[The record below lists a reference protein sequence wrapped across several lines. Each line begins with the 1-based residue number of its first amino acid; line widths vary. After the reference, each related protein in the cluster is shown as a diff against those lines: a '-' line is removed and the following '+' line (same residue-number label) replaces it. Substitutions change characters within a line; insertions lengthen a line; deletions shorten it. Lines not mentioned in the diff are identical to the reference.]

1 MTADARPPGPPVRG
15 LPRSLVIARAWGRLA
30 EVGPLTGP
38 TGVPLARTT
47 KLLIDP
53 LVIRPSARPHLAH
66 ALLSDESAGELEALL
81 LAARSDLAAT
91 AAWFTALKRAR
102 RRAGITRGNPQDLYF
117 QRAFELARRHG
128 SPAHDADVI
137 AAATLAEVHDD
148 IRPGIADLRAHLSD
162 PAVAARVGQEIAE
175 AWARRT
181 VPEDDVAHDALRR
194 LLDSCANGSGAGDFA
209 ALVASR
215 SGSAGAPPADRPGAA
230 RALGLTAKEVPVPP
244 EPGTS
249 ATKTAMPP
257 PFDRSLF
264 ERLFASFAA
273 VADSG
278 EVLDDV
284 VHDEIRRTAGAWQLA
299 EERSRVVLLAA
310 AEASAALADPA
321 SETGSVPSP
330 AALADPGAG
339 ATTDAARRL
348 HGRWRREPFVHH
360 ALRLKEDPAAARGV
374 REAVLRRLWVRLH
387 GRELRGD
394 TVQAEDVWALLDGAL
409 RSVILDRRGI
419 VKASIGRDALEE
431 AA

>member
-1 MTADARPPGPPVRG
+1 MTADARPPGPPGPPARG
-15 LPRSLVIARAWGRLA
+15 LPRSLVIARAWGRLTG
-30 EVGPLTGP
+30 VGPLTNP

-53 LVIRPSARPHLAH
+53 LVIRPSVRPHLAH
-66 ALLSDESAGELEALL
+66 AVLSDESAGELEALL

-102 RRAGITRGNPQDLYF
+102 RRAGITQGNPQDLYF

-128 SPAHDADVI
+128 PPAHDAPDI
-137 AAATLAEVHDD
+137 AATTLAEVHGDD
-148 IRPGIADLRAHLSD
+148 RPGLAELRAHLGD
-162 PAVAARVGQEIAE
+162 PAVAARVGREIAE

-181 VPEDDVAHDALRR
+181 PPTDAVADDALRL
-194 LLDSCANGSGAGDFA
+194 LLDSCANGSGAEAFT

-215 SGSAGAPPADRPGAA
+215 SGSAGSPPADRTGAA
-230 RALGLTAKEVPVPP
+230 RALGLTEKDLPLPP

-278 EVLDDV
+278 DVLDDV
-284 VHDEIRRTAGAWQLA
+284 VRDEIHRTAGAWQLA
-299 EERSRVVLLAA
+299 EEQSRVVLLAA
-310 AEASAALADPA
+310 AEASAVLADPA
-321 SETGSVPSP
+321 PEGPAVAVDPAP
-330 AALADPGAG
+330 AAM
-339 ATTDAARRL
+339 TDAARRL
-348 HGRWRREPFVHH
+348 RGRWRREPFVHH
-360 ALRLKEDPAAARGV
+360 ALRLGGSPATARGV
-374 REAVLRRLWVRLH
+374 REALLRRLWVRLH

-394 TVQAEDVWALLDGAL
+394 AAQADDVWALLDGAL

-419 VKASIGRDALEE
+419 VKASLTRDALEE